1 MVRSR
6 FFLPCLTC
14 DEHIDTTIDFS
25 NSHPDSVTI
34 ALVISAKSI
43 EIIYQL
49 TVKGYMPLI

>member
-14 DEHIDTTIDFS
+14 DEHIDTTTGFS
-25 NSHPDSVTI
+25 NSHPDSVI
-34 ALVISAKSI
+34 IVLVISAQSI

-49 TVKGYMPLI
+49 TVKGYMSLI